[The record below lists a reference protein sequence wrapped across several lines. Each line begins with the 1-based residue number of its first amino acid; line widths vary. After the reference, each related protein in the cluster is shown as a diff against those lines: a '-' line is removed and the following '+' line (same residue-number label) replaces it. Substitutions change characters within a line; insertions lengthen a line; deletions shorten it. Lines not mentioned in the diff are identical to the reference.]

1 MARPQGTL
9 ASAPPKAVTSGRVL
23 FMDDDPHISYLTGTM
38 LETLGYEFDLVKNGN
53 DALKFFE
60 SSLNLGRL
68 YDLVIL
74 DLTIIDGMGGEEA
87 FKHMRELSPKVKAII
102 VSGYDNDERA
112 QQFIIK
118 KGFCGY
124 LTKPYR
130 VDDLGAAI
138 TQALGR

>member
-1 MARPQGTL
+1 MQRPQGTL

-38 LETLGYEFDLVKNGN
+38 LETLGYEFDLVKNGGE
-53 DALKFFE
+53 ALKYFE

-87 FKHMRELSPKVKAII
+87 FKHMREISPKVKAII

-112 QQFIIK
+112 QQFILN

>member
-1 MARPQGTL
+1 
-9 ASAPPKAVTSGRVL
+9 
-23 FMDDDPHISYLTGTM
+23 MDDDQHISYLTGTM
-38 LETLGYEFDLVKNGN
+38 LETLGYAFDLAKNGAE
-53 DALKFFE
+53 ALKFFE

-87 FKHMRELSPKVKAII
+87 FKLMRELSPKVRAII

-112 QQFIIK
+112 QQFIIE

-138 TQALGR
+138 NQALGR

>member
-1 MARPQGTL
+1 
-9 ASAPPKAVTSGRVL
+9 
-23 FMDDDPHISYLTGTM
+23 MDDDPHISYLTGTM
-38 LETLGYEFDLVKNGN
+38 LQTLGYEYDLVKNG
-53 DALKFFE
+53 AEAIKFFE

-87 FKHMRELSPKVKAII
+87 FKLIRELSPKVKAVI

-112 QQFIIK
+112 QQFIIN